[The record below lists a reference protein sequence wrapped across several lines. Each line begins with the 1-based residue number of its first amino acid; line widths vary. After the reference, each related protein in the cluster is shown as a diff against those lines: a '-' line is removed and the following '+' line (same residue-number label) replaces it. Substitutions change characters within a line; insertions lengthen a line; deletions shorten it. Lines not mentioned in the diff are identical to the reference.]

1 MTSQNATVTAIRDPR
16 ISLSVH
22 PSMHT
27 DDTGHVPVVKAL
39 CLTGP
44 LGRRCQFEAIRADE
58 EEALIVGAIHLLE
71 AHATEVQHEQ
81 ITAELEKWVA
91 LFDGQMPARL
101 VAQLIR
107 ERLGTAREHLP
118 YSDSLQHAA

>member
-1 MTSQNATVTAIRDPR
+1 MTSQNATITAMRDPR

-22 PSMHT
+22 PSMHA
-27 DDTGHVPVVKAL
+27 DDTGRIPVVKAL

-58 EEALIVGAIHLLE
+58 EEALVVGATHLLE

-81 ITAELEKWVA
+81 ITAELEKWEE
-91 LFDGQMPARL
+91 LFNGQMPARL
-101 VAQLIR
+101 VSQLIR
-107 ERLGTAREHLP
+107 ERLGAARERLP
-118 YSDSLQHAA
+118 HSDPLPHVA